1 MDYDFYLKAF
11 QSAVEKIPR
20 EKYDKA
26 GLKLSVDIVLESAAL
41 KMYKPEWSGNPQ
53 SPLDAASRMFFS
65 IWVNDKTIREGKMYY
80 NIHALKLRELK
91 GYKISSRH
99 FAQNFRDQFLKH
111 QKDWPNA
118 DIQYGPLTLMQGWI
132 PLTTEEIQ
140 KEVCSLIQNFLE
152 LSPIIDTVLNQY
164 KIR

>member
-1 MDYDFYLKAF
+1 MDYEFYLTMF
-11 QSAVEKIPR
+11 RSAAEKISKEQYDR
-20 EKYDKA
+20 E
-26 GLKLSVDIVLESAAL
+26 GLKVSVDIFLESAVL

-53 SPLDAASRMFFS
+53 SPLDAASRIFFS
-65 IWVNDKTIREGKMYY
+65 IWVSDKTIREGKMYY

-91 GYKISSRH
+91 DYKISSRH
-99 FAQNFRDQFLKH
+99 FAQNFRVQFLKH

-140 KEVCSLIQNFLE
+140 KEVCRLIQNFLE
-152 LSPIIDTVLNQY
+152 ISPIIDIVLDQY